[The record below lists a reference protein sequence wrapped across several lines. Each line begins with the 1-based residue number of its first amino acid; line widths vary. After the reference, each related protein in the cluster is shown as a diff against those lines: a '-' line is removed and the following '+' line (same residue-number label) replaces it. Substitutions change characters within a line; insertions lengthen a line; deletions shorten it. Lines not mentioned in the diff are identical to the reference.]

1 MLAARCQRFYR
12 AGEPTRWLRMPL
24 IHLAFF
30 VAEIG
35 GLKAEE
41 SLRRVQEIRIAL
53 APSGENGDSHRQ
65 AEREWADQARRAER
79 EAPQEKPKMTRA
91 EYDAMLAMGGVARR
105 EWVINDG

>member
-1 MLAARCQRFYR
+1 
-12 AGEPTRWLRMPL
+12 MPL

-35 GLKAEE
+35 GLQAEE

-53 APSGENGDSHRQ
+53 APSGDKGDSHRQ
-65 AEREWADQARRAER
+65 AEREWADKARRADR
-79 EAPQEKPKMTRA
+79 EAQQERPKMTRE
-91 EYDAMLAMGGVARR
+91 EYDAALAMVGVARR